1 MEERVR
7 VYVKGAPEYVIPM
20 TNSTLS
26 MNVQTKEFTQEDQLH
41 ILGQVVSGEMAQYG
55 YKPISFAFKE
65 MALSDLNRIMND
77 MSQESDEFRYE
88 LESNLT
94 YLATFGLQD
103 PLIDDIENSIQ
114 LIRYGHADS
123 TSEENS

>member
-1 MEERVR
+1 
-7 VYVKGAPEYVIPM
+7 
-20 TNSTLS
+20 
-26 MNVQTKEFTQEDQLH
+26 
-41 ILGQVVSGEMAQYG
+41 MAQYG

-94 YLATFGLQD
+94 YLATFGLHD

-114 LIRYGHADS
+114 LIRYGHMDS
-123 TSEENS
+123 TSDENS